1 MKAAWR
7 RAISIMGIGA
17 ILFAQLAVAAYACP
31 MLTPPLS
38 DLQFGQA
45 AAESTADAPVLD
57 SSALCQ
63 RHCQDDQQ
71 NVNDS
76 AVVAAA
82 IAFVPAFSMPLDVVA
97 PTPAIHSLAA
107 PSLYDASPPP
117 LAIRHCCFRI

>member
-7 RAISIMGIGA
+7 RVIGIIGIGA

-31 MLTPPLS
+31 MLTPP
-38 DLQFGQA
+38 QA
-45 AAESTADAPVLD
+45 EVQVSQPTGESAPDAPASD

-71 NVNDS
+71 TVNDG
-76 AVVAAA
+76 AVVAAV
-82 IAFVPAFSMPLDVVA
+82 IAFVPAFSLPLEVVP
-97 PTPAIHSLAA
+97 PTPAIQSLAA

>member
-7 RAISIMGIGA
+7 RVICILGIGA

-31 MLTPPLS
+31 MLTPA
-38 DLQFGQA
+38 QA
-45 AAESTADAPVLD
+45 EVQVSQPAGESSPD
-57 SSALCQ
+57 SPALCH

-71 NVNDS
+71 HVNDG
-76 AVVAAA
+76 AVVAA
-82 IAFVPAFSMPLDVVA
+82 IIVFMPAFSLPLDVVA
-97 PTPAIHSLAA
+97 AIPAIHSLAA